1 MKERDVVERF
11 LAAHFA
17 SAEIAVVGGST
28 ARGTRTPTSDIDL
41 LVIGDGLFA
50 DGRQSL
56 AGGFAFDN
64 EFFEVFAYISAGFS
78 DWAERGVAQH
88 RPVILHMLTEGVE
101 IRGGERLEE
110 LRSTWQPILDRGPT
124 ADAHELA
131 FRRYVITDLLD
142 DLRDSTD
149 ALERQ
154 VTASLLFER
163 TAELILLT
171 LSRWIGAGK
180 YLPRRLREL
189 DADRADALSA
199 PLLTGMFDAFADRV
213 EAELVVAGGRVQSGF
228 VR

>member
-1 MKERDVVERF
+1 METASSRT
-11 LAAHFA
+11 AARA
-17 SAEIAVVGGST
+17 S
-28 ARGTRTPTSDIDL
+28 P
-41 LVIGDGLFA
+41 
-50 DGRQSL
+50 
-56 AGGFAFDN
+56 GGFTFER
-64 EFFEVFAYISAGFS
+64 EFFEVFAYASAGFTE
-78 DWAERGVAQH
+78 WGERGVAQH
-88 RPVILHMLTEGVE
+88 RPVILHMLAEGVE
-101 IRGGERLEE
+101 IRGGERLAE
-110 LRSTWQPILDRGPT
+110 LRSAWRPVLDRGPT

-171 LSRWIGAGK
+171 QNRWIGTGK

-189 DADRADALSA
+189 DTDRADALSA
-199 PLLTGMFDAFADRV
+199 PLLSGEFDTFADRV